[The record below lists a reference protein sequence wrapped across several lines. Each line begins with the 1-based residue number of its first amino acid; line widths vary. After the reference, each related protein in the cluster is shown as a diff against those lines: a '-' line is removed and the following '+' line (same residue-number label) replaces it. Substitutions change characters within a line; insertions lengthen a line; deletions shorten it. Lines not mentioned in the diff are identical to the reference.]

1 MKCYVPR
8 TERCE
13 GTAVSEMENIE
24 KLTENKKQ
32 NGSLAQCEKCCNLGS
47 RTCYVSS
54 HWASLYLNLR
64 QEASW
69 KK

>member
-24 KLTENKKQ
+24 KLTKQ
-32 NGSLAQCEKCCNLGS
+32 KTEWILGAM
-47 RTCYVSS
+47 RKV
-54 HWASLYLNLR
+54 L
-64 QEASW
+64 
-69 KK
+69 